1 MDSLGNVDFDWIRR
15 PNDAGKY
22 IMDYNTNETVLN
34 RMKKAY
40 GALGFTFSFNDTDD
54 DLTVYFQDVTGAK
67 RKVGTFTTDRAWV
80 TDDSIRK
87 EDENKIISA
96 MQREWESSR
105 RFVQHNSKQRI
116 EKEGNKY
123 SIIGN

>member
-22 IMDYNTNETVLN
+22 IMDYNENDIVLN

-40 GALGFTFSFNDTDD
+40 GALGFTFDFNKTKD
-54 DLTVYFQDVTGAK
+54 DLTVYFQDVTVAK
-67 RKVGTFTTDRAWV
+67 RKVGTFTTDRFDS
-80 TDDSIRK
+80 DDRK
-87 EDENKIISA
+87 SDEDKIISA
-96 MQREWESSR
+96 MQREWTLSNR
-105 RFVQHNSKQRI
+105 YVQHFSKQRI
-116 EKEGNKY
+116 EKKGNKY